1 MYLQKIVVHLKIIL
15 FKFKKMAPKFF
26 EKWLQRSSVD
36 DEDSQAY
43 NVNIWFEGCFN
54 DEYTTYCKFCNKI
67 FSIINM
73 RFAQTETNDKKF

>member
-1 MYLQKIVVHLKIIL
+1 M
-15 FKFKKMAPKFF
+15 
-26 EKWLQRSSVD
+26 VD
-36 DEDSQAY
+36 VEDSQAY